1 MADTFELEIA
11 TPDRL
16 VLKETVTEAQIPAK
30 NGYIGVLAGHAP
42 LVSELSCGMLSYV
55 SAGRKAHM
63 AVCNGFVEV
72 TPERTRLLATT
83 AERADEID
91 VQRAQKA
98 LERAQERLGAPRTG
112 VDIARALSALERAQA
127 RIEAARYK

>member
-11 TPDRL
+11 TPDRQ

-55 SAGRKAHM
+55 SAGRKAYM

-98 LERAQERLGAPRTG
+98 LERAQERLGAPKTG